1 MDFNNNGKFDLED
14 LILTEII
21 LEDEENGEDN
31 KGGGSNKPSGG
42 GCLTSFLL
50 IIGTPI
56 IGILLLANAAGVL

>member
-1 MDFNNNGKFDLED
+1 MDFNNNGELDLED

-21 LEDEENGEDN
+21 LEDEENEDDK

-50 IIGTPI
+50 IIGIPVIAFT
-56 IGILLLANAAGVL
+56 ILIVQIC

>member
-1 MDFNNNGKFDLED
+1 MDFNNNGKLDLED

-21 LEDEENGEDN
+21 LEDEENEGDK
-31 KGGGSNKPSGG
+31 KGGGPNKPSGR

-56 IGILLLANAAGVL
+56 ILFTVLIMQIC